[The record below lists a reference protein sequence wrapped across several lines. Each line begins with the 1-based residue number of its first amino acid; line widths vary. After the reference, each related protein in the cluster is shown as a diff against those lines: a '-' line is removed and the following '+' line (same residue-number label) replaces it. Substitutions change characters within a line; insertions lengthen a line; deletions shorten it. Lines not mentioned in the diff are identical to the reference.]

1 MVQRNERMRPDSE
14 EKSIRRKAMVVGP
27 QRLYRDV
34 LASFLSATGLAVVA
48 EGSDMAGVWK
58 AIDLKAQPELLVY
71 CFPRPE
77 GFEHDLKFAR
87 LIRDRFPEIKI
98 VGLAESVSPRI
109 FLRTIPLGVDCI
121 LLNDASSELLRRA
134 IEFVLLGQQI
144 FPLGLVQAAVLAA
157 VQESPQNEVSSPPE
171 YPWPQR
177 PERTRRRRAGTL
189 SDRDHQIVSCLVQ
202 GLSNREAALQLNVT
216 EGTVKARVQ
225 SLLRK
230 AGVTNR
236 TQAVMWAL
244 SGKSG
249 EPGP

>member
-1 MVQRNERMRPDSE
+1 MVQRNERVRPDSE
-14 EKSIRRKAMVVGP
+14 EKSIRRKAIVVGP

-48 EGSDMAGVWK
+48 EGSDLAGVWK
-58 AIDLKAQPELLVY
+58 AIDLKAQPEILVY

-87 LIRDRFPEIKI
+87 RIRDHLPEIKI

-157 VQESPQNEVSSPPE
+157 VQESP
-171 YPWPQR
+171 
-177 PERTRRRRAGTL
+177 PERGVVRNGISLATASRKNPPAEGRRLIRERSPDRAMPCP
-189 SDRDHQIVSCLVQ
+189 RAFQQ
-202 GLSNREAALQLNVT
+202 GGSAST
-216 EGTVKARVQ
+216 ERH
-225 SLLRK
+225 
-230 AGVTNR
+230 
-236 TQAVMWAL
+236 
-244 SGKSG
+244 
-249 EPGP
+249 

>member
-1 MVQRNERMRPDSE
+1 MRPDSE
-14 EKSIRRKAMVVGP
+14 EKSIRRKAIVVGP

-48 EGSDMAGVWK
+48 EGSNLAGVWK
-58 AIDLKAQPELLVY
+58 AIDLKAQPEILVY
-71 CFPRPE
+71 CFPHPE

-87 LIRDRFPEIKI
+87 RIRDRLPEIKI
-98 VGLAESVSPRI
+98 VGLAQSVSPRV

-157 VQESPQNEVSSPPE
+157 VQESPQNEVSSAPD
-171 YPWPQR
+171 PWPQC
-177 PERTRRRRAGTL
+177 PERTRRQRAGTL
-189 SDRDHQIVSCLVQ
+189 SERDHQIVSCLVQ
-202 GLSNREAALQLNVT
+202 GLSNRAAALQLNVT

-236 TQAVMWAL
+236 TQVVMWAL
-244 SGKSG
+244 SGKRG
-249 EPGP
+249 ELGP